1 MRWPSHLLSSIG
13 LTVFPRP
20 TVYSFPDMKVLLR
33 KWVSAQMPDP
43 EEMTTINGVAV
54 SPNGKWLVRPFQ
66 PSDGCELN
74 PKGLVLIQQGHGWR
88 LAIGVRV

>member
-13 LTVFPRP
+13 LTVPRP

-66 PSDGCELN
+66 SSDGRGCELN
-74 PKGLVLIQQGHGWR
+74 P
-88 LAIGVRV
+88 